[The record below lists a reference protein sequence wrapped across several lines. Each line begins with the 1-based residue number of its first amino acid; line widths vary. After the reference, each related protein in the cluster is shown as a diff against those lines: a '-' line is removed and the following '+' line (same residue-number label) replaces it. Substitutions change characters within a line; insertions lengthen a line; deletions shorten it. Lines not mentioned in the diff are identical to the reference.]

1 MDSEKKYK
9 AKIKAENE
17 VIKTDFMVI
26 INDKMKEELMRY
38 INKNGH
44 KNIQIC
50 AMQISKD

>member
-1 MDSEKKYK
+1 
-9 AKIKAENE
+9 
-17 VIKTDFMVI
+17 MVI

-50 AMQISKD
+50 AMQISKDQAYQKMSDIEKE

>member
-1 MDSEKKYK
+1 LDSEKKYK
-9 AKIKAENE
+9 SKIKAENE

-44 KNIQIC
+44 KNI
-50 AMQISKD
+50 